1 MSLLNIYKE
10 QNKNLDW
17 FEKYHSLGK
26 NKRGKVFGYI
36 NTNFRTQSSFINHFK
51 EFENVEDIDRKDW
64 TIASY
69 GQESDKH
76 RVINML
82 SSKLFKKEKIDE
94 NGKKFLYSKTAKG
107 QVYKKF
113 INEIDKFSKEEK
125 WLLNYVFLL
134 NGHYSNTKNHIY
146 EKIIFLIEWF
156 ASINLNY
163 EKLLSLAEES
173 LKSAELAELVKTDFF
188 YLMSFHTELDFLEI
202 YFNATSE
209 EKEELY
215 NYILSNL
222 KSKNKN
228 CVISKKYQLGGNYIF
243 SQAFD
248 EFKVFYQTML
258 LVNRKGSD
266 INHVI
271 EYLFKDKNNI
281 QSFIQ
286 TENIY
291 SIIRNI
297 FLDFYDIKEEFTDAE
312 IEKVLI
318 KEDGPQEYIDDTLTG
333 GRRKIKQIFAAK
345 KKQSRD
351 LHNHTCVL
359 KKLNGCKQF
368 TAKATNKKY
377 VEIHHII
384 PQEFRNE
391 FENSIE
397 VFANYAALCP
407 YCHSLIHKAVDG
419 ERAPS
424 IRFLYND
431 RIDKL
436 KNFNLDISENK
447 LLEFYKADD

>member
-1 MSLLNIYKE
+1 
-10 QNKNLDW
+10 
-17 FEKYHSLGK
+17 
-26 NKRGKVFGYI
+26 
-36 NTNFRTQSSFINHFK
+36 
-51 EFENVEDIDRKDW
+51 
-64 TIASY
+64 
-69 GQESDKH
+69 
-76 RVINML
+76 ML

-215 NYILSNL
+215 NYILSNIEL
-222 KSKNKN
+222 KSKN
-228 CVISKKYQLGGNYIF
+228 CVISKKYQPGGNYTF

-281 QSFIQ
+281 QSFIK

-318 KEDGPQEYIDDTLTG
+318 KEDGPQEYIDDTFTG
-333 GRRKIKQIFAAK
+333 GRK
-345 KKQSRD
+345 
-351 LHNHTCVL
+351 
-359 KKLNGCKQF
+359 
-368 TAKATNKKY
+368 TN
-377 VEIHHII
+377 
-384 PQEFRNE
+384 F
-391 FENSIE
+391 
-397 VFANYAALCP
+397 C
-407 YCHSLIHKAVDG
+407 
-419 ERAPS
+419 
-424 IRFLYND
+424 
-431 RIDKL
+431 
-436 KNFNLDISENK
+436 SEK
-447 LLEFYKADD
+447 ETI